1 MIASTRLAVIVT
13 LVAAGAW
20 ANARGQAVESFRQDG
35 IVMDVRELFPIAA
48 KDGQNAAKDGQKA
61 AKSKDAV
68 TQKET
73 AARAFVTEKGVYA
86 FLETPEN
93 RRFLKD
99 VKSGAAVSVEGRL
112 LSSGSLLHIDGL
124 SASKVAPKVDLAK
137 YADEKGTEST
147 LQGANK
153 CQCGL
158 SVGDLP
164 HSCALGHLHHL
175 EASDGKIYHYLQYGD
190 GKAAFFGQGTHFKNV
205 EVKAR
210 VFPGNFLLVEKGK
223 LLP

>member
-1 MIASTRLAVIVT
+1 MIAPTRFAVIVT

-20 ANARGQAVESFRQDG
+20 ANARGQAVEPFHQDG
-35 IVMDVRELFPIAA
+35 IVIDVQELFPIAA
-48 KDGQNAAKDGQKA
+48 KDGQKA
-61 AKSKDAV
+61 GMNKGAV

-93 RRFLKD
+93 RRFLKN
-99 VKSGAAVSVEGRL
+99 VKSGTAVNVEGRL

-124 SASKVAPKVDLAK
+124 SASKMAPKVDLAK
-137 YADEKGTEST
+137 YADEKGKANI

-190 GKAAFFGQGTHFKNV
+190 GKAAFLGQGTHFKNV

-210 VFPGNFLLVEKGK
+210 VFPGNFLLVERGK